1 MSEEIKPVKT
11 RQNYEKSKLY
21 PANTLNESIE
31 LLEKIKDLPLKLPV
45 SYDTLA
51 GRYGLKSANTKS
63 LLYRISAAKQFG
75 LITTSGSAVKLTEV
89 GKKILFPQD
98 ASETRKLKKQCFQ
111 QPMLYQNLIKIYENK
126 GLPSQIALENIL
138 LRDHGIAQSSKT
150 VAAKV
155 FLETI
160 AELDLAPTGVLTLE
174 EDDYYAISNGF
185 SSENNNSED
194 VANESKDNSQFC
206 EFDVAAPISKALP
219 LEQNDYEQLVIPLGN
234 KRKAIINMPSDA
246 VADEAEYVKDMLAV
260 MFKKLYGISL

>member
-1 MSEEIKPVKT
+1 MLSAANAI
-11 RQNYEKSKLY
+11 SKL
-21 PANTLNESIE
+21 
-31 LLEKIKDLPLKLPV
+31 D
-45 SYDTLA
+45 
-51 GRYGLKSANTKS
+51 
-63 LLYRISAAKQFG
+63 
-75 LITTSGSAVKLTEV
+75 
-89 GKKILFPQD
+89 
-98 ASETRKLKKQCFQ
+98 
-111 QPMLYQNLIKIYENK
+111 KIYENK